1 MILPVSQQLS
11 KVDPK
16 RVYYLSLEFLLGRSM
31 DNALLNM
38 GLKDKY
44 GSKSPLSSLSVV
56 HQKEKKRKKQRWHL
70 RWSVVSGLEYE
81 QCE

>member
-1 MILPVSQQLS
+1 MPSTDRSHGVFPMIFSVSQQLS

-38 GLKDKY
+38 GLKGTY
-44 GSKSPLSSLSVV
+44 GSKFLLSSLSVV
-56 HQKEKKRKKQRWHL
+56 H
-70 RWSVVSGLEYE
+70 
-81 QCE
+81 